1 MNHLAD
7 YAFLKEVNVGGLKEL
22 LRFASTVRNKSME
35 YISTTDVLTNLS
47 AGAITEDAPLEEQEH
62 FKSDGYASTKYVA
75 EEICLL
81 AQQRGLEVNIYR
93 LGLITGDTVTGKND
107 SSQWFQQL
115 LEASMKLKGLFSIQ
129 GFEIP
134 ITPVDFV
141 ARAIVALSYAKERNK
156 IYHLSNDV
164 KTALSALLEMY
175 NDGEEKL
182 DHLSLYEFIQRLK
195 QYNATHEPLAVTTFF
210 EKYLEAEDAVL
221 EALQSQ
227 EREVKEIATARTMK
241 DLKAENIVFPTIDK
255 TLVKKYFDASVG

>member
-1 MNHLAD
+1 MKKSLREFSLWNDAYEARLHIILGDLAKPKLAIPDEEYALLCEKIDKIYHSATYMNHLAD

-81 AQQRGLEVNIYR
+81 AQQRGLDVNIYR

-141 ARAIVALSYAKERNK
+141 ARQ
-156 IYHLSNDV
+156 
-164 KTALSALLEMY
+164 LLLLCLMQKRETRSIILAMM
-175 NDGEEKL
+175 
-182 DHLSLYEFIQRLK
+182 LK
-195 QYNATHEPLAVTTFF
+195 QHFLHCWRCIMT
-210 EKYLEAEDAVL
+210 
-221 EALQSQ
+221 
-227 EREVKEIATARTMK
+227 VKRSW
-241 DLKAENIVFPTIDK
+241 TISLFMNLFRD
-255 TLVKKYFDASVG
+255 